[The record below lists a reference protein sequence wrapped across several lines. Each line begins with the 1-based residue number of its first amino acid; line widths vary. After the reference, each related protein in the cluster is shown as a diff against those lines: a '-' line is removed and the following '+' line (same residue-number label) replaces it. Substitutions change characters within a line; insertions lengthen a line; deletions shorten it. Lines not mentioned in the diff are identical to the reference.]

1 MMDNIRMLNVAI
13 EEINALVIQG
23 VVNWKRAS
31 SAIDRIKAVIS
42 VLEQEKEAQMKAKE
56 EAAQELKKQ
65 REQAK
70 REAAE
75 RGEEILGG
83 ETINI
88 DLLTGEQTV
97 ID

>member
-1 MMDNIRMLNVAI
+1 MDNIGMLNAAI

-31 SAIDRIKAVIS
+31 SAIDRIKAVVS
-42 VLEQEKEAQMKAKE
+42 VLEQEKEAQKKAQE
-56 EAAQELKKQ
+56 EAMQELRKQ